1 MLKNDGS
8 KIVNL
13 FVLVNLRKTYCRVVV
28 LSFAFGER
36 EIGPLPK

>member
-1 MLKNDGS
+1 MDQ

-13 FVLVNLRKTYCRVVV
+13 FVLVNLRKTYCRVMV
-28 LSFAFGER
+28 LSFLFEGR